1 MALTINII
9 GAGNLAYHLT
19 KALYTTPNVHLQ
31 QLYNRSG
38 FTAEFEVFKTEK
50 TTNLSSLRPANLTIL
65 AVKDEA
71 IAPLSAALPY
81 QGQLVVHTSGNTP
94 MGVIAPAHRAGVFY
108 PLQSFSKTAK
118 VHFSSVPICIEAQ
131 DPADIDKLLHPL
143 AKRLSSKV
151 YILNSEQ
158 RSSLHVAAVF
168 LNNFTNHLIGISQ
181 QICEQHQV
189 PFNILQPLLSETFAK
204 LQKMPALEAQTG
216 PARRNDTQTIE
227 NHLAILPEHY
237 QRIYKV
243 ITESIIHTYYGK

>member
-19 KALYTTPNVHLQ
+19 KALYTTPSVHLQ

-38 FTAEFEVFKTEK
+38 FTADFEVFKTEK

-151 YILNSEQ
+151 
-158 RSSLHVAAVF
+158 
-168 LNNFTNHLIGISQ
+168 
-181 QICEQHQV
+181 
-189 PFNILQPLLSETFAK
+189 
-204 LQKMPALEAQTG
+204 
-216 PARRNDTQTIE
+216 
-227 NHLAILPEHY
+227 
-237 QRIYKV
+237 
-243 ITESIIHTYYGK
+243 